1 MLQIAQKSDFSSLKR
16 SKLFNS
22 SAKMALIF
30 DLMQPILL
38 IDLPYKDSTLIKS
51 LKSEL
56 FELLISLSLRKAPL
70 LPIYVLY
77 PDYHKCIHPP
87 SDPSKGLC
95 ECLSGLNEVRFTE
108 EREAEMEEMQAQAG
122 ICLRALLSV
131 HKDCKVVVLTNC
143 RQRWSSASLEF
154 ARQRLDIAGTA
165 DKEGLVRQFHALL
178 ETCSPHLTL
187 QGVLTFE
194 GADSEIPLRLT
205 PALSSLCTYDLK
217 PCKVSLY
224 VVDVLISSSIE
235 LQLCYGVAWLGL
247 VEEAQGVGLMQD
259 LQGKGLCLFCSSGFG
274 TDAGEVRPWPSY
286 YVCLPSEVS
295 DGTFLLKPIAVQEH
309 LRCIDR
315 PSPHLS
321 LIPRDLSDWV
331 LSRFP
336 AKLYHPRNYSNAFF
350 KYTTD
355 QSLAVRPATVPAS
368 KQEGSRVEAAAR
380 PISTLDKLASMF
392 ESVSIKKPG
401 RRSGGKPGQT

>member
-1 MLQIAQKSDFSSLKR
+1 
-16 SKLFNS
+16 
-22 SAKMALIF
+22 
-30 DLMQPILL
+30 MQPILL
-38 IDLPYKDSTLIKS
+38 IDLPYKDSPLIKS

-56 FELLISLSLRKAPL
+56 FELLISLSLRKAAN

-87 SDPSKGLC
+87 ADTSKGLAD
-95 ECLSGLNEVRFTE
+95 CLSGLNEVRFTE
-108 EREAEMEEMQAQAG
+108 EREAELEEMQAQAG
-122 ICLRALLSV
+122 ICLRALLSL
-131 HKDCKVVVLTNC
+131 HTDSKVVVVTNC
-143 RQRWSSASLEF
+143 RQRWTSASLEF
-154 ARQRLDIAGTA
+154 ARQRLEIQGTG
-165 DKEGLVRQFHALL
+165 DKEGLKRGFHALL
-178 ETCSPHLTL
+178 ETCCPHLTV

-194 GADSEIPLRLT
+194 GTDSELSFQLT
-205 PALSSLCTYDLK
+205 PALSSLYTYDLK

-224 VVDVLISSSIE
+224 VVDVLIASSIE
-235 LQLCYGVAWLGL
+235 FQLCYGRAWLGL
-247 VEEAQGVGLMQD
+247 VEEAQGVGLLQD
-259 LQGKGLCLFCSSGFG
+259 LQGKGLCLLCSSGFG
-274 TDAGEVRPWPSY
+274 TEAGEVKPWPSY

-321 LIPRDLSDWV
+321 LIPHDLSDWV

-355 QSLAVRPATVPAS
+355 QSLAVRSVTVPAS
-368 KQEGSRVEAAAR
+368 KQENRVEAANR
-380 PISTLDKLASMF
+380 PMSTLDKLASMF

-401 RRSGGKPGQT
+401 RRSGGKPGQL